1 MMKCD
6 ILSLDSPIKGKK
18 KGINQKR
25 RKIVIALIERKT
37 VMLLRNAVM
46 EEAGPRT
53 LEIILADQRY
63 RNKFALMEFPLCNVC
78 SSFPLDCHLLGKSS
92 PKSMKGTGPSP
103 HAYPKVIRIQ
113 EITGTRL
120 KL

>member
-1 MMKCD
+1 MSRKQGKDNYLDGEEDSDAPEKGGNGGGRPTHTGENSSLSKVRFDGLSFCM
-6 ILSLDSPIKGKK
+6 IL
-18 KGINQKR
+18 
-25 RKIVIALIERKT
+25 
-37 VMLLRNAVM
+37 
-46 EEAGPRT
+46 
-53 LEIILADQRY
+53 
-63 RNKFALMEFPLCNVC
+63 
-78 SSFPLDCHLLGKSS
+78 FPLDCHLLGKSS

>member
-1 MMKCD
+1 M
-6 ILSLDSPIKGKK
+6 ISLDSPFKGKK

-53 LEIILADQRY
+53 LERILADQ
-63 RNKFALMEFPLCNVC
+63 K
-78 SSFPLDCHLLGKSS
+78 
-92 PKSMKGTGPSP
+92 
-103 HAYPKVIRIQ
+103 IQ
-113 EITGTRL
+113 
-120 KL
+120 K